1 MRTENSIKNSISS
14 IVLNI
19 ISMLIGFIAQAL
31 FIRILGA
38 EFLGLNGLFSN
49 ILTMLSI
56 FELGIGNAI
65 IFNLYKPIANNNIEE
80 IKSLM
85 NFYKKAY
92 RIIALIIGCL
102 GLSLL
107 PFLTYIVGKTT
118 VEINLQYIYILF
130 LISTVSSYL
139 MVYKRN
145 LLYANQKN
153 YIINYIHIIY
163 LIILNISQI
172 VILMLTKN
180 YYIYL
185 IIKICCQL
193 LENIVLT
200 CICNKM
206 YKFLNEKN
214 IKKLAPKIEKDIFNK
229 VKAIFFHK
237 IGTIIINGTD
247 NIIIS
252 YFLGVITVGI
262 YSNYYMVINAV
273 SILFGQTITSI
284 TASVGNMLATESTTK
299 KMNIF
304 KKIRFFNFWLSCFSA
319 TSILVIIQPFI
330 KMWVG
335 KEYLL
340 NFSVVIALVFNYF
353 QKSMRNVYITFK
365 DSGGIWEED
374 KFIPLIE
381 SIVNI
386 VCSIVLLKIFGL
398 IGVFLGTIISGLI
411 LWCYSYPKFVYKNM
425 LGGNYK
431 QYIKETIGYIL
442 IFCLISILTNHIA
455 NIVSIN
461 NIYLQIFINC
471 IICLI
476 VSNVI
481 LWMIF
486 KNTDNYIYLQNI
498 VKKKVLKR

>member
-130 LISTVSSYL
+130 LISTDSSYL

-185 IIKICCQL
+185 IK
-193 LENIVLT
+193 
-200 CICNKM
+200 CI
-206 YKFLNEKN
+206 
-214 IKKLAPKIEKDIFNK
+214 
-229 VKAIFFHK
+229 
-237 IGTIIINGTD
+237 
-247 NIIIS
+247 
-252 YFLGVITVGI
+252 
-262 YSNYYMVINAV
+262 
-273 SILFGQTITSI
+273 
-284 TASVGNMLATESTTK
+284 
-299 KMNIF
+299 
-304 KKIRFFNFWLSCFSA
+304 NF
-319 TSILVIIQPFI
+319 
-330 KMWVG
+330 
-335 KEYLL
+335 
-340 NFSVVIALVFNYF
+340 
-353 QKSMRNVYITFK
+353 
-365 DSGGIWEED
+365 
-374 KFIPLIE
+374 
-381 SIVNI
+381 
-386 VCSIVLLKIFGL
+386 
-398 IGVFLGTIISGLI
+398 
-411 LWCYSYPKFVYKNM
+411 
-425 LGGNYK
+425 
-431 QYIKETIGYIL
+431 
-442 IFCLISILTNHIA
+442 
-455 NIVSIN
+455 
-461 NIYLQIFINC
+461 
-471 IICLI
+471 
-476 VSNVI
+476 
-481 LWMIF
+481 
-486 KNTDNYIYLQNI
+486 
-498 VKKKVLKR
+498 